1 MLNAVQNIIANPT
14 FYQFTQGTAA
24 QMGIKTSLNAIGRPT
39 FILADK
45 NIDSHTKKFSASKEF
60 LYQAISLALYLGII
74 IPIFKKGAFSM
85 AKKIFKDEAVF
96 KAFKTP
102 EEFKAF
108 NKLSKEE
115 KASKIAEINT
125 KTGDT
130 FTYEIKQAGKDL
142 TKNNRHK
149 IINADSEDLANGV
162 IESSSLVGTVL
173 GLAIIAPMTASKL
186 IHPILKA
193 VGIETKSQDKTN

>member
-74 IPIFKKGAFSM
+74 IPIFKKGAFTM
-85 AKKIFKDEAVF
+85 AKKVFKDEAVF

-108 NKLSKEE
+108 SKLSKEE
-115 KASKIAEINT
+115 KVSQIAQINQQ
-125 KTGDT
+125 TGDT
-130 FTYEIKQAGKDL
+130 FAYEIKEAGKDL

-149 IINADSEDLANGV
+149 IINTDSEDLANGV
-162 IESSSLVGTVL
+162 IESSSLIGTVL
-173 GLAIIAPMTASKL
+173 GLAIIAPLTASKL

-193 VGIETKSQDKTN
+193 VGIETKSQDK